1 LERLRASVPE
11 DQHIFET
18 DCSLVEQPEASSS
31 VGARAMKLVV
41 LIPALNEEASL
52 AGVLTRVPLSVN
64 GIDEVET
71 IVIDDGST
79 DGTRH
84 VALACGA
91 HVISHP
97 TNLGLG
103 RAFSN
108 GIDAALRRGADV
120 IVNLDADGQHPPER
134 IDDLIAPI
142 LEGRA
147 DFTSATRFAHPE
159 LIPDMPKLKLFGN
172 SMMARLTGWACGRS
186 FTDVACGFR
195 AYSRLAAMK
204 INIFG
209 TFTYTQESLVD
220 LHRKALTM
228 VEVPIEVRGVRQNG
242 NSRIAHSVLR
252 YGIRTFT
259 ILARAVRDRLPLTF
273 FGSIGAILTAAG
285 LATEL
290 VVLVNFI
297 LTGETTPYQSFTIL
311 GAVLV
316 ILGAFSFLTALLA
329 DMLGRVRETQEQLL
343 YMQRRAYYD
352 ERAREHAAS
361 TRYQAAPSPAPVE
374 KEGIPAGRQ

>member
-1 LERLRASVPE
+1 
-11 DQHIFET
+11 
-18 DCSLVEQPEASSS
+18 
-31 VGARAMKLVV
+31 MKLVI
-41 LIPALNEEASL
+41 LIPALNEESSL
-52 AGVLTRVPLSVN
+52 AGVLSRIPASVD
-64 GIDEVET
+64 GIGEIET
-71 IVIDDGST
+71 IVLDDGST

-108 GIDAALRRGADV
+108 GIDSALSRGADV
-120 IVNLDADGQHPPER
+120 IVNLDADGQHPPEK
-134 IDDLIAPI
+134 IDELIAPI
-142 LEGRA
+142 MEGRA
-147 DFTSATRFAHPE
+147 DFTTATRFAHPE
-159 LIPDMPKLKLFGN
+159 LVPDMPKLKLFGN
-172 SMMARLTGWACGRS
+172 RLMARLTGWACGRA

-195 AYSRLAAMK
+195 AYSRHAALK

-228 VEVPIEVRGVRQNG
+228 VEVPVAIRGVRQHG

-252 YGIRTFT
+252 YGIRTST

-273 FGSIGAILTAAG
+273 FGTIGIVLSAFG

-290 VVLVNFI
+290 VVLGNFI
-297 LTGETTPYQSFTIL
+297 ITGQTQPYQSFTIL
-311 GAVLV
+311 GAVLL

-352 ERAREHAAS
+352 ERAREHLMHSAPYETSVDTATAA
-361 TRYQAAPSPAPVE
+361 
-374 KEGIPAGRQ
+374 KEGVPAGRQ

>member
-1 LERLRASVPE
+1 
-11 DQHIFET
+11 
-18 DCSLVEQPEASSS
+18 
-31 VGARAMKLVV
+31 MKLII
-41 LIPALNEEASL
+41 LIPALNEESSL
-52 AGVLTRVPLSVN
+52 AGVLARVPSSIE
-64 GIDEVET
+64 GIDEIET
-71 IVIDDGST
+71 IVVDDGST

-91 HVISHP
+91 HVVSHP

-120 IVNLDADGQHPPER
+120 IVNVDADGQHPPEK
-134 IDDLIAPI
+134 IDELIAPI

-147 DFTSATRFAHPE
+147 DFTTATRFAHPE

-172 SMMARLTGWACGRS
+172 SLMARLTGMACGRP

-195 AYSRLAAMK
+195 AYSRHAALK

-228 VEVPIEVRGVRQNG
+228 IEVPIAIRGIRQHG

-252 YGIRTFT
+252 YGIRTLT
-259 ILARAVRDRLPLTF
+259 ILARAIRDRLPLTF
-273 FGSIGAILTAAG
+273 FGTIGIALSIFGM
-285 LATEL
+285 ATEL
-290 VVLVNFI
+290 VVLGNFI
-297 LTGETTPYQSFTIL
+297 LTGRTEPYQSFTIL
-311 GAVLV
+311 GAILL

-329 DMLGRVRETQEQLL
+329 DMLGRVRETQELLL
-343 YMQRRAYYD
+343 YMQRRTYYD
-352 ERAREHAAS
+352 ERTREHLARS
-361 TRYQAAPSPAPVE
+361 APYETTAGTSAVA
-374 KEGIPAGRQ
+374 KEGVPAGRQ

>member
-1 LERLRASVPE
+1 
-11 DQHIFET
+11 
-18 DCSLVEQPEASSS
+18 
-31 VGARAMKLVV
+31 MKLII
-41 LIPALNEEASL
+41 LIPALNEESSL
-52 AGVLTRVPLSVN
+52 AGVLARVPSSID
-64 GIDEVET
+64 GIDEIET
-71 IVIDDGST
+71 IVVDDGST

-91 HVISHP
+91 HVVSHP

-120 IVNLDADGQHPPER
+120 IVNLDADGQHPPEQ
-134 IDDLIAPI
+134 IDELIAPI

-147 DFTSATRFAHPE
+147 DFTTATRFAHPE

-172 SMMARLTGWACGRS
+172 GIMAWLTGIACGRP

-195 AYSRLAAMK
+195 AYSRHAALK

-228 VEVPIEVRGVRQNG
+228 IEVPIAIRGVRQHG

-252 YGIRTFT
+252 YGIRTLT
-259 ILARAVRDRLPLTF
+259 ILARAIRDRLPLTF
-273 FGSIGAILTAAG
+273 FGTIGIALSVIG
-285 LATEL
+285 MATEL
-290 VVLVNFI
+290 VVLGNFI
-297 LTGETTPYQSFTIL
+297 LTGQTHPYQSFTIL
-311 GAVLV
+311 GAVLL

-329 DMLGRVRETQEQLL
+329 DMLGRVRETQELLL
-343 YMQRRAYYD
+343 YMQRRTYYD
-352 ERAREHAAS
+352 ERTREHIEQSATYEIPPELAAE
-361 TRYQAAPSPAPVE
+361 TEGVPS
-374 KEGIPAGRQ
+374 GRR

>member
-1 LERLRASVPE
+1 
-11 DQHIFET
+11 
-18 DCSLVEQPEASSS
+18 
-31 VGARAMKLVV
+31 MKLII
-41 LIPALNEEASL
+41 LIPALNEEESL
-52 AGVLTRVPLSVN
+52 AGVLSRVPSTIG
-64 GIDEVET
+64 GIDEIET
-71 IVIDDGST
+71 IVVDDGST
-79 DGTRH
+79 DGTRN

-120 IVNLDADGQHPPER
+120 IVNLDADGQHPPEN
-134 IDDLIAPI
+134 IDELIAPI
-142 LEGRA
+142 LAGRA
-147 DFTSATRFAHPE
+147 DFTTATRFAHPE
-159 LIPDMPKLKLFGN
+159 LLPDMPKLKVFGN
-172 SMMARLTGWACGRS
+172 RMMARLTGMACGRP

-195 AYSRLAAMK
+195 AYSRLTAMK

-228 VEVPIEVRGVRQNG
+228 VEVPIVIRGVRQSG
-242 NSRIAHSVLR
+242 NSRIAHSVVR
-252 YGIRTFT
+252 YGIRTVT
-259 ILARAVRDRLPLTF
+259 ILARAIRDRLPLTF
-273 FGSIGAILTAAG
+273 FVTIGIILSVFG

-290 VVLVNFI
+290 VVLGNFI
-297 LTGETTPYQSFTIL
+297 LTGQTHPYQSFTIL
-311 GAVLV
+311 GSVLL

-343 YMQRRAYYD
+343 YMQRRSYYD
-352 ERAREHAAS
+352 ERSREHVARMARS
-361 TRYQAAPSPAPVE
+361 YDAAPGTAIAA
-374 KEGIPAGRQ
+374 KEGVPAGRQ